1 MNILMSLL
9 SNSGYIIVN
18 KEIIRKIG
26 LHEAIILG
34 ELCSEYCYWDKAN
47 KLDNGY
53 FFSTR
58 ENIAENTGLSAYQQR
73 EPFKK
78 LVNIGIVKEK
88 LKGMPQLKWYSLDMD
103 NLYKLFNEKTDFTSR
118 CEETKEQGSEKLND
132 KDLKN
137 LIPSIEETKQLDA
150 KKLNANNNNNNN
162 NKNNNNK
169 EDMKKFQDKVFMTET
184 NYKKLIKKY
193 GKDRVDKT
201 IVRLDLYKKST
212 GKVYS
217 DDYATLSLWID
228 EDIEKE
234 KKLQKKNSVNDSVWY
249 KDLQE
254 KYGENFEGLYA
265 NKEIFKNYKTT
276 NN

>member
-118 CEETKEQGSEKLND
+118 CEETKEQGSEKIND

-150 KKLNANNNNNNN
+150 KKLNANNNNNN

-184 NYKKLIKKY
+184 NYKKLIQKY

>member
-150 KKLNANNNNNNN
+150 KKLNTNNNN
-162 NKNNNNK
+162 NNNNK

-184 NYKKLIKKY
+184 NYKKLIQKY

>member
-162 NKNNNNK
+162 KNNNNK

-184 NYKKLIKKY
+184 NYKKLIQKY

>member
-18 KEIIRKIG
+18 KEIIKKIG

-34 ELCSEYCYWDKAN
+34 ELCSEYCYWEKAN

-150 KKLNANNNNNNN
+150 KKLNTNNNNNN
-162 NKNNNNK
+162 
-169 EDMKKFQDKVFMTET
+169 
-184 NYKKLIKKY
+184 LI
-193 GKDRVDKT
+193 
-201 IVRLDLYKKST
+201 
-212 GKVYS
+212 
-217 DDYATLSLWID
+217 
-228 EDIEKE
+228 
-234 KKLQKKNSVNDSVWY
+234 
-249 KDLQE
+249 
-254 KYGENFEGLYA
+254 F
-265 NKEIFKNYKTT
+265 F
-276 NN
+276 

>member
-103 NLYKLFNEKTDFTSR
+103 NLYKLFNEKTDFISR

-162 NKNNNNK
+162 KNNNNK

-184 NYKKLIKKY
+184 NYKKLIQKY

-276 NN
+276 NNQ

>member
-34 ELCSEYCYWDKAN
+34 ELCSEYCYWEKAN

-162 NKNNNNK
+162 KNNNNK

-184 NYKKLIKKY
+184 NYKKLIQKY

>member
-18 KEIIRKIG
+18 KEIIKKIG

-34 ELCSEYCYWDKAN
+34 ELCSEYCYWEKAN

-162 NKNNNNK
+162 KNNNNK

-184 NYKKLIKKY
+184 NYKKLIQKY

>member
-34 ELCSEYCYWDKAN
+34 ELCSEYCYWEKAN

-137 LIPSIEETKQLDA
+137 LIPSIEETKQLDE
-150 KKLNANNNNNNN
+150 KKLNTNNNNNNTN
-162 NKNNNNK
+162 HNTNK

-184 NYKKLIKKY
+184 NYKKLIQKY

-217 DDYATLSLWID
+217 NDYATLSLWID

>member
-18 KEIIRKIG
+18 KEIIKKIG

-34 ELCSEYCYWDKAN
+34 ELCSEYCYWEKAN

-103 NLYKLFNEKTDFTSR
+103 NLYKLFNEKIDFTSR
-118 CEETKEQGSEKLND
+118 CEETKEQGSEKLNA

-137 LIPSIEETKQLDA
+137 LIPSIQETKQLDA
-150 KKLNANNNNNNN
+150 KKLNTNNNNNNN
-162 NKNNNNK
+162 INNNNK
-169 EDMKKFQDKVFMTET
+169 EYMKKFQEKVYMTEN
-184 NYKKLIKKY
+184 NYQKLIQKY
-193 GKDRVDKT
+193 GKERVDKT

-217 DDYATLSLWID
+217 DDYATLLLWID

-234 KKLQKKNSVNDSVWY
+234 KKLYKKNNVNDSVWY
-249 KDLQE
+249 KDLKE
-254 KYGENFEGLYA
+254 KFGENFDGLYA
-265 NKEIFKNYKTT
+265 NSENFMNYQTT

>member
-162 NKNNNNK
+162 KNNNNK

-184 NYKKLIKKY
+184 NYKKIIQKY

>member
-1 MNILMSLL
+1 MSILMNLL
-9 SNSGYIIVN
+9 SNNGYIIVN
-18 KEIIRKIG
+18 KEVIKKIG

-34 ELCSEYCYWDKAN
+34 ELCSEYCYWEKAN

-58 ENIAENTGLSAYQQR
+58 ENIADNTGLSAYQQR

-78 LVNIGIVKEK
+78 LINMGIVKEK

-103 NLYKLFNEKTDFTSR
+103 NLYKLFNGEIDLTSR
-118 CEETKEQGSEKLND
+118 CEETKEQGNEKFEVKQSN
-132 KDLKN
+132 N
-137 LIPSIEETKQLDA
+137 LIASQQEIGQLDV
-150 KKLNANNNNNNN
+150 KKIDTNNNNNN
-162 NKNNNNK
+162 NKNNNKK

-184 NYKKLIKKY
+184 NYKKLIQKY

-265 NKEIFKNYKTT
+265 NKEIFKNYRTT

>member
-18 KEIIRKIG
+18 KEIIKKIG

-34 ELCSEYCYWDKAN
+34 ELCSEYCYWEKAN

-103 NLYKLFNEKTDFTSR
+103 NLYKLFNEKIDFTSR
-118 CEETKEQGSEKLND
+118 CEETKEQGSEKFNA

-137 LIPSIEETKQLDA
+137 LIPSIQETKQLDA
-150 KKLNANNNNNNN
+150 KKLNTNNNNNNN
-162 NKNNNNK
+162 INNNK
-169 EDMKKFQDKVFMTET
+169 EYMKKFQEKVYMTEN
-184 NYKKLIKKY
+184 NYQKLIQKY
-193 GKDRVDKT
+193 GKERVDKT

-217 DDYATLSLWID
+217 DDYATLLLWID

-234 KKLQKKNSVNDSVWY
+234 KKLYKKNNVNDSVWY
-249 KDLQE
+249 KDLKE
-254 KYGENFEGLYA
+254 KFGENFDGLYA
-265 NKEIFKNYKTT
+265 NSENFMNYQTT

>member
-34 ELCSEYCYWDKAN
+34 ELCSEYCYWEKAN

-118 CEETKEQGSEKLND
+118 CEETKEQASEKLNG

-150 KKLNANNNNNNN
+150 KKLNTNNKNNNNN
-162 NKNNNNK
+162 NNNNK

-184 NYKKLIKKY
+184 NYKKLIQKY

-217 DDYATLSLWID
+217 NDYATLSLWID

>member
-162 NKNNNNK
+162 KNNNNK

-184 NYKKLIKKY
+184 NYKKLIQKY

-276 NN
+276 NNQ

>member
-34 ELCSEYCYWDKAN
+34 ELCSEYCYWEKAN

-132 KDLKN
+132 KNLKN

-150 KKLNANNNNNNN
+150 KKLNANNNNNN

-184 NYKKLIKKY
+184 NYKKIIQKY

>member
-162 NKNNNNK
+162 NKNNNDK

-184 NYKKLIKKY
+184 NYKKLIQKY

>member
-34 ELCSEYCYWDKAN
+34 ELCSEYCYWEKAN

-162 NKNNNNK
+162 KNNNNK

-184 NYKKLIKKY
+184 NYKKIIQKY

>member
-34 ELCSEYCYWDKAN
+34 ELCSEYCYWEKAN

-118 CEETKEQGSEKLND
+118 CEETKEQASEKLNG

-150 KKLNANNNNNNN
+150 KKLNTNNKNNKNNNNN
-162 NKNNNNK
+162 NK
-169 EDMKKFQDKVFMTET
+169 EDIKKYQDKVFMTET
-184 NYKKLIKKY
+184 NYKKLIQKY

-217 DDYATLSLWID
+217 NDYATLSLWID

>member
-34 ELCSEYCYWDKAN
+34 ELCSEYCYWEKAN

-132 KDLKN
+132 NDLKN
-137 LIPSIEETKQLDA
+137 LIPSIQETKQLDI
-150 KKLNANNNNNNN
+150 KKLNTNNNNNNNNNN
-162 NKNNNNK
+162 NK
-169 EDMKKFQDKVFMTET
+169 EDTKKFQDKVFMTET
-184 NYKKLIKKY
+184 NYKKLIQKY